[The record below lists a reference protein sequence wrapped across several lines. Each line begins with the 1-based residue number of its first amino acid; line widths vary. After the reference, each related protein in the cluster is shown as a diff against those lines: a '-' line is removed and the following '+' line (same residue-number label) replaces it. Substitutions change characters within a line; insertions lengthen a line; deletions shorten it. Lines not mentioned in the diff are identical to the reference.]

1 MNYEQYVNQVRND
14 AIEYIDDQV
23 NSGYW
28 TKDTS
33 IDDIYD
39 ELFVADGVTGNGSG
53 SYTFNRYR
61 AAENVAD
68 AIWDDDIVSAL
79 DELVVNVGEFIDSCD
94 PEGLDVSIRCAIL
107 SHVMGD
113 LEEHFDELFDDD
125 DDEEDEDEEE
135 NE

>member
-14 AIEYIDDQV
+14 AIEYIDNQV

-53 SYTFNRYR
+53 SYTFNHYC
-61 AAENVAD
+61 AAKNVSD
-68 AIWDDDIVSAL
+68 AIWDDDIVCAL
-79 DELVVNVGEFIDSCD
+79 GEMGVNVNEFIDSCD

-125 DDEEDEDEEE
+125 DDEEEDEEDE
-135 NE
+135 D

>member
-1 MNYEQYVNQVRND
+1 MNYKQYINQVRND

-53 SYTFNRYR
+53 SYTFNSYR
-61 AAENVAD
+61 ASENVAD
-68 AIWDDDIVSAL
+68 AIWDDDIVCAL
-79 DELVVNVGEFIDSCD
+79 GEIGVNVGELVDNHD

-107 SHVMGD
+107 GHIMCD
-113 LEEHFDELFDDD
+113 LEEHFDYLFDDD
-125 DDEEDEDEEE
+125 DEE
-135 NE
+135 

>member
-1 MNYEQYVNQVRND
+1 MNYKQYVNQVRND
-14 AIEYIDDQV
+14 AIEYIDGQV

-53 SYTFNRYR
+53 SYTFNRYL
-61 AAENVAD
+61 ASENVAD
-68 AIWDDDIVSAL
+68 AIWDDDIVCAL
-79 DELVVNVGEFIDSCD
+79 NEIGVNIDELIKDRD
-94 PEGLDVSIRCAIL
+94 PEGLDVSIRCVIL

-125 DDEEDEDEEE
+125 DEEEEDEEDE
-135 NE
+135 

>member
-1 MNYEQYVNQVRND
+1 MNYKQYVNQVRND

-53 SYTFNRYR
+53 SYTFNSYR
-61 AAENVAD
+61 ASENVAD
-68 AIWDDDIVSAL
+68 AIWDDDIVCAF
-79 DELVVNVGEFIDSCD
+79 DEIGVNVSEFIENHD

-107 SHVMGD
+107 SHIMGD

-125 DDEEDEDEEE
+125 DEEDEEE
-135 NE
+135 ED